1 MKNYNICIKTALAVF
16 AVALSACSSDD
27 DIADNNSNSQ
37 EKPVTNKTM
46 TFRAT
51 MDDGSG
57 SNSKAT
63 RTDFNGNNTIW
74 ATDDNIYIQNKASV
88 PDETDRPAYAEFG
101 ITNGV
106 GTKDAVFSG
115 GPIRAN
121 MDGTS
126 DQFYAYYPSSSFDT
140 NNKVM
145 TGNIPTVQT
154 PTDGTYPQTLH
165 YMTAYSTNSTF
176 KFKNVC
182 ALLKI
187 TLTGN
192 GSTNTNPVCRVKV
205 VANPTLTNLYDQQF
219 NYTNIAGGF
228 TATIGSDGTATTTA
242 TGTKNTYVELHAA
255 GDNTA
260 KTSLGNG
267 TFYMVVLPAQ
277 LDNGFT
283 LILEDK
289 NENVYQRINS
299 SVTSFVRNKMYN
311 LGTYDCTS
319 ATTLQNSGLTSFG
332 NDVVDLDLP
341 SGTLWAK
348 KNLNSKNG
356 LLSDPVILGFTS
368 SETDYGGYFSFG
380 KESVWSIGGYAAS
393 KPGLDESTLKNAYD
407 PAYSYASFNHKYC
420 MPIYAQMYEFYN
432 HFSNEF
438 KESAAGRYSTV
449 GLVVITDDPGWATF
463 TAPTGTGRTLI
474 LPYTGHYMG
483 GAVLKNKNTHASYWS
498 RTAQDQGANLDP
510 LDWASSYCLETKE
523 NTVNGKKVPEQVNA
537 GGGSN
542 AWVDDAY
549 TGRAIRPV
557 ATNIKIAPIK

>member
-1 MKNYNICIKTALAVF
+1 MKNYNICIKAALAVF
-16 AVALSACSSDD
+16 ALSLSACSSDD

-74 ATDDNIYIQNKASV
+74 AANDKIYILNTADV
-88 PDETDRPAYAEFG
+88 DEKYPAGGEFTIG
-101 ITNGV
+101 EPADGSNYG
-106 GTKDAVFSG
+106 KEENFSG
-115 GPIRAN
+115 DKIKAN
-121 MDGTS
+121 GSDN

-140 NNKVM
+140 NNEVM

-176 KFKNVC
+176 NFKNVC

-205 VANPTLTNLYDQQF
+205 VANPTLSAMNAQEFT
-219 NYTNIAGGF
+219 YTNIAGGF

-283 LILEDK
+283 LLLEKTDGTI
-289 NENVYQRINS
+289 YQRINAKKMA
-299 SVTSFVRNKMYN
+299 FERNKMYN
-311 LGTYDCTS
+311 LQSYDC
-319 ATTLQNSGLTSFG
+319 SGTISGMTELT
-332 NDVVDLDLP
+332 NVVDLDMP
-341 SGTLWAK
+341 SGTLWAT
-348 KNLNSKNG
+348 KNLSTTRSG
-356 LLSDPVILGFTS
+356 IIGFYTYTHDFVASETEYGDYFSYGDHYVHMTPFSTS
-368 SETDYGGYFSFG
+368 STKISNN
-380 KESVWSIGGYAAS
+380 
-393 KPGLDESTLKNAYD
+393 TLKKEYD
-407 PAYSYASFNHKYC
+407 VAYSFDNRYC
-420 MPIYAQMYEFYN
+420 TPIYAQLYEFYN
-432 HFSNEF
+432 NFSNDYKDSF
-438 KESAAGRYSTV
+438 KGNNNPNKGAKFWTSTGRYIWIPYA
-449 GLVVITDDPGWATF
+449 GHYWAANLQDRGSKGSIWSRTN
-463 TAPTGTGRTLI
+463 AGRTL
-474 LPYTGHYMG
+474 
-483 GAVLKNKNTHASYWS
+483 
-498 RTAQDQGANLDP
+498 
-510 LDWASSYCLETKE
+510 SSTL
-523 NTVNGKKVPEQVNA
+523 
-537 GGGSN
+537 S
-542 AWVDDAY
+542 DDAY
-549 TGRAIRPV
+549 CLDLKEDDNENPVLDSHSGILDGAAEWHDNTYSGRSIRPV
-557 ATNIKIAPIK
+557 VTNVQIAPIL

>member
-16 AVALSACSSDD
+16 ALSLSACSSDD

-74 ATDDNIYIQNKASV
+74 AANDKIYILNKADV
-88 PDETDRPAYAEFG
+88 DEEHPAGGEFTIEEPADG
-101 ITNGV
+101 SNYG
-106 GTKDAVFSG
+106 KEENFSG
-115 GPIRAN
+115 DKIKAN
-121 MDGTS
+121 GSDN

-140 NNKVM
+140 NNEVM

-205 VANPTLTNLYDQQF
+205 VANPTLSAMNAQEFT
-219 NYTNIAGGF
+219 YTNIAGGF

-255 GDNTA
+255 NDNTA
-260 KTSLGNG
+260 STSLGNG

-283 LILEDK
+283 LILEKKDGTI
-289 NENVYQRINS
+289 YQRIN
-299 SVTSFVRNKMYN
+299 TSITAFVRNEMYK
-311 LGTYDCTS
+311 LGSYNC
-319 ATTLQNSGLTSFG
+319 SGAPANMTELT
-332 NDVVDLDLP
+332 DVVDLDMP
-341 SGTLWAK
+341 SGTLWTT
-348 KNLNSKNG
+348 KNLNSSNG
-356 LLSDPVILGFTS
+356 LLSSAKITGFAS
-368 SETDYGGYFSFG
+368 SETDDGGFFS
-380 KESVWSIGGYAAS
+380 WGYKQVTSALGAIYNL
-393 KPGLDESTLKNAYD
+393 PGLDQTNTTLAGTYEVVYTYD
-407 PAYSYASFNHKYC
+407 QKYC
-420 MPIYAQMYEFYN
+420 MPIYAQLYELYN
-432 HFSNEF
+432 N
-438 KESAAGRYSTV
+438 
-449 GLVVITDDPGWATF
+449 ITDKSTGSVSTGLFSSRTYAKF
-463 TAPTGTGRTLI
+463 TSPTGRSLI
-474 LPYTGHYMG
+474 LPYAGYYYSTVHSGQ
-483 GAVLKNKNTHASYWS
+483 NTQARYWS
-498 RTAQDQGANLDP
+498 RT
-510 LDWASSYCLETKE
+510 
-523 NTVNGKKVPEQVNA
+523 
-537 GGGSN
+537 
-542 AWVDDAY
+542 Y
-549 TGRAIRPV
+549 TGRTWEGTPEYYAYCLDLKITNNVPEVDLHPGLLGANSWNDKGEVGRTIRPV
-557 ATNIKIAPIK
+557 ATNIQIAPIY

>member
-101 ITNGV
+101 ITDGV
-106 GTKDAVFSG
+106 GTKEADFEG

-140 NNKVM
+140 DNEVM

-154 PTDGTYPQTLH
+154 PTNGTYPQTLH

-187 TLTGN
+187 TLTN
-192 GSTNTNPVCRVKV
+192 NTTISRIKV

-242 TGTKNTYVELHAA
+242 TGTKNTYVELRAA
-255 GDNTA
+255 GDNGKA
-260 KTSLGNG
+260 KTHLGNG
-267 TFYMVVLPAQ
+267 TFYMVVLPAAI
-277 LDNGFT
+277 NGFT

-289 NENVYQRINS
+289 DENVYQRVN
-299 SVTSFVRNKMYN
+299 TSRTAFARNEMYN
-311 LGTYDCTS
+311 LGSYDCTS
-319 ATTLQNSGLTSFG
+319 ATTLLNSGLTSFG

-380 KESVWSIGGYAAS
+380 KKSVYSIGGYAGS
-393 KPGLDESTLKNAYD
+393 KPELDESTLKNAYD
-407 PAYSYASFNHKYC
+407 PAYSYASFNQKYC
-420 MPIYAQMYEFYN
+420 MPIYAQLYEFYN
-432 HFSNEF
+432 HFSNDYKQSF
-438 KESAAGRYSTV
+438 ISRNLLGF
-449 GLVVITDDPGWATF
+449 ATNGYAIF
-463 TAPTGTGRTLI
+463 TAPTGTGRTI
-474 LPYTGHYMG
+474 TMPYTGHYMG
-483 GAVLKNKNTHASYWS
+483 GSILKNEHTHMSYWS
-498 RTAQDQGANLDP
+498 RTAQDQGANLNP
-510 LDWASSYCLETKE
+510 LDWASSYCLETEEK
-523 NTVNGKKVPEQVNA
+523 TVNGKKVPEQVNA

>member
-1 MKNYNICIKTALAVF
+1 MKNYKICIKAALAVF

-27 DIADNNSNSQ
+27 DIADNSSNSQ

-51 MDDGSG
+51 MDDGNG

-101 ITNGV
+101 ITDGV
-106 GTKDAVFSG
+106 GTKAADFEG

-140 NNKVM
+140 DNEVM

-154 PTDGTYPQTLH
+154 ATDGTYPQTLH

-176 KFKNVC
+176 NFKNVC

-187 TLTGN
+187 TLTN
-192 GSTNTNPVCRVKV
+192 NTTISRIKV

-219 NYTNIAGGF
+219 NYTNIAGDF

-242 TGTKNTYVELHAA
+242 TGTKNTYVELRAA
-255 GDNTA
+255 GDNGKA
-260 KTSLGNG
+260 KTPLGNG
-267 TFYMVVLPAQ
+267 TFYMVVLPTAI
-277 LDNGFT
+277 NGFT

-289 NENVYQRINS
+289 DENVYQRVN
-299 SVTSFVRNKMYN
+299 TSRTAFARNEMYN
-311 LGTYDCTS
+311 LGSYDCTS
-319 ATTLQNSGLTSFG
+319 ATTLLNSGLTSFG

-356 LLSDPVILGFTS
+356 LLQNNPEILGFTS

-380 KESVWSIGGYAAS
+380 KKSVYAIGVYAGS
-393 KPGLDESTLKNAYD
+393 KPELDEYTLKNAYD
-407 PAYSYASFNHKYC
+407 PAYSYASFNQKYC
-420 MPIYAQMYEFYN
+420 MPIYAQLYEFYN
-432 HFSNEF
+432 HFSNDYKQSF
-438 KESAAGRYSTV
+438 ISRTLGV
-449 GLVVITDDPGWATF
+449 ATKGYAIF
-463 TAPTGTGRTLI
+463 TAPTGTGRTI
-474 LPYTGHYMG
+474 TMPYTGHYMG
-483 GAVLKNKNTHASYWS
+483 GSLLKNEHTHMSYWS
-498 RTAQDQGANLDP
+498 RTAQDQGANFNP
-510 LDWASSYCLETKE
+510 LDWASSYCLETEEK
-523 NTVNGKKVPEQVNA
+523 TVNGKKVPEQVNA
-537 GGGSN
+537 GGGIN